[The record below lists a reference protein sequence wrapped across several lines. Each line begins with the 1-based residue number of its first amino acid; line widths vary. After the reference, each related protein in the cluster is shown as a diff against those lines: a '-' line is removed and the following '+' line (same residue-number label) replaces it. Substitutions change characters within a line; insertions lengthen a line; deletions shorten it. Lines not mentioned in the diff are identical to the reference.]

1 MRIGLVDFNLTKRP
15 TMDCGM
21 EFGLFDAVEIQWLV
35 TRGRN
40 HVGCR
45 NVILIASPGFVSVSY
60 LVSRVYEMLI
70 VF

>member
-1 MRIGLVDFNLTKRP
+1 
-15 TMDCGM
+15 MDCGM